1 MNKFD
6 IEVKRIKEI
15 ESRDLSEPETQRE
28 VLGIIESL
36 CGIIVEMGQE
46 NEYLRNEINR
56 LKGEKGKPKFKLNK
70 QNKPTAEE
78 PVEKGKMETGSTENW
93 KKETK
98 VDKIKIDRIET
109 IKLDKTNL
117 PEDIEFK
124 GYEEKVV
131 QNIIIRTDN
140 VLYRLEKYYSPS
152 LKKTYTAEIAES
164 IKDTEFGAE
173 TKALISTLYYENR
186 VTENKIA
193 SFLNSNGLR
202 ISEGTVSNILIKE
215 EKEELT
221 EIKGKILE
229 AGVKSSIYQQIDDT
243 GMRVSNRNGYATIVC
258 NEKYTAF
265 FIKTSKSRETVKTF
279 LPCIIASMF
288 TVLVGDDAPQFK
300 GIAKRYAL
308 CWVHEER
315 HYKKLTPIL
324 EYHKKELIR
333 VRDEIWRYYER
344 LKEYKENPTEQKKEE
359 LWKDFD
365 VLFGQKTYYEELS
378 KRLSLTLEKK
388 SELLTVLD
396 YPEVPLHNNLSENG
410 VREIVMK
417 RKISGGIKTDDGVK
431 AWENNMSIL
440 ATCKKLG
447 LSFFDFMKSVF
458 AKNVTV
464 SLPDLI
470 SQ

>member
-6 IEVKRIKEI
+6 IAVQKIKEL
-15 ESRDLSEPETQRE
+15 EVSDFSAPETQRE
-28 VLGIIESL
+28 VFSVIELL
-36 CGIIVEMGQE
+36 CGIIMELQQE
-46 NEYLRNEINR
+46 NQELRNEINR
-56 LKGEKGKPKFKLNK
+56 QKGEKGKPKFKSNK
-70 QNKPTAEE
+70 GTGAKAG
-78 PVEKGKMETGSTENW
+78 EKGKMEPGSKKVW
-93 KKETK
+93 KKGTK
-98 VDKIKIDRIET
+98 VGKIKIDRTEIIE
-109 IKLDKTNL
+109 LDKTNL
-117 PEDIEFK
+117 PKDIEFK

-152 LKKTYTAEIAES
+152 LKKTYTAEMEDS
-164 IKDTEFGAE
+164 LKDTEFGVE

-193 SFLNSNGLR
+193 SFLSSNGLR

-215 EKEELT
+215 QREALTGIKEK
-221 EIKGKILE
+221 IFE
-229 AGVKSSIYQQIDDT
+229 AGLKSSIYQQIDDT
-243 GMRVSNRNGYATIVC
+243 GIRVSNRNGYAAIVC
-258 NEKYTAF
+258 NEKYSAF
-265 FIKTSKSRETVKTF
+265 FVNTSKSRETVKTF
-279 LPCIIASMF
+279 LTSLLTSMF

-300 GIAKRYAL
+300 GIARRYAL

-324 EYHKKELIR
+324 DYHKKELSR
-333 VRDEIWRYYER
+333 VRDEIWRYYKK
-344 LKEYKENPTEQKKEE
+344 LKDYKKNPTEQEKIE
-359 LWKDFD
+359 LWEDFD
-365 VLFGQKTYYEELS
+365 VLFGQKTYYDELN

-396 YPEVPLHNNLSENG
+396 YPEVPLQNYLSENG
-410 VREIVMK
+410 VRELVMK

-464 SLPDLI
+464 NLPDLI